1 MRKLKDYI
9 LLFLKGLAMGGAD
22 VVPGVSG
29 GTIAFISGIYEELI
43 NSLKSIN
50 LENLKLLISG
60 QFKNFWQAINGNFLL
75 VLFSGILISIKS
87 LASLMAF
94 LMGNYPIEL
103 WAFFWGLIVISS
115 VVVLRQIRDW
125 SVSVMVIGLVGVVI
139 AFIITSLSPAETSDS
154 LFMVLLSGILGIS
167 AMILPGI
174 SGAFILL
181 ILGKY
186 RMIITAL
193 SDMDLL
199 VIGVFLLGCVN
210 GILSLVRLIGWLLSK
225 YHDHAVSLLAG
236 FMMGSLNKI
245 WPWKEVLE
253 YRVNSHGEQIP
264 SIDRNIFPT
273 EYYQFTGND
282 PHIIQA
288 ILFAAMG
295 FFIIVVIEK
304 IALRMNAP
312 KT

>member
-1 MRKLKDYI
+1 
-9 LLFLKGLAMGGAD
+9 MGGAD

-60 QFKNFWQAINGNFLL
+60 QFKAFWTAINGNFLL

-87 LASLMAF
+87 LASLMVY
-94 LMGNYPIEL
+94 LMDQYPIEL
-103 WAFFWGLIVISS
+103 WSFFWGLIVISS
-115 VVVLRQIRDW
+115 VVVLRQIKNW
-125 SVSVMVIGLVGVVI
+125 QASVMVIGLVGVLI
-139 AFIITSLSPAETSDS
+139 AFVITSLSPAETSDN
-154 LFMVLLSGILGIS
+154 LFMVLISGILGIS

-186 RMIITAL
+186 RMIINAL
-193 SDMDLL
+193 NEMDLL
-199 VIGVFLLGCVN
+199 IIGVFLVGCII
-210 GILSLVRLIGWLLSK
+210 GILSLVRLIAWLLNK

-245 WPWKEVLE
+245 WPWKEIIE
-253 YRVNSHGEQIP
+253 FRVNRHGEQVP
-264 SIDRNIFPT
+264 LIDRNIFPT
-273 EYYQFTGND
+273 EYYEFTGND

-288 ILFAAMG
+288 ILFAAFG
-295 FFIIVVIEK
+295 FFIVVAIEK
-304 IALRMNAP
+304 IALRMNPP
-312 KT
+312 KS